1 MGGCVILTHV
11 PTEERRRKALRG
23 RTASACQVRDEL
35 ASCLAEEPSGDELE
49 GVQEAG

>member
-1 MGGCVILTHV
+1 VRECVT
-11 PTEERRRKALRG
+11 RSYRRKASKSSPWQNSPGMPSER
-23 RTASACQVRDEL
+23 RIL

>member
-1 MGGCVILTHV
+1 MSYCHTFLQKKGVEKLSVAEQPRHAKWETN
-11 PTEERRRKALRG
+11 
-23 RTASACQVRDEL
+23 L